1 MKSVIVVLAAAVL
14 ALSPQD
20 QNVRPLVQDAQNAK
34 IRELEVQM
42 AKYREATDK
51 LIATLVQANDDLNE
65 RVKTMNRDRAVMSI
79 RIAKLEVLAED
90 KALPQRRSRRGF
102 VYRGN
107 YQQAVN
113 NLNRSVTAMMRAD
126 SVGEARKLLDGAA
139 REIEEARNALPNRR
153 D

>member
-20 QNVRPLVQDAQNAK
+20 QNVRPPVQDAQNAK

-51 LIATLVQANDDLNE
+51 LITTLVQANSDLNE

-107 YQQAVN
+107 YQQSVD

-139 REIEEARNALPNRR
+139 REIEEARKALPNRR
-153 D
+153 N